1 MYPLPLFIV
10 GFTGV
15 GKTKFGKAYALKHQ
29 LSFIDLDDFIEE
41 KEGLSISEI
50 FQKKGEAYFRE
61 KESQHLKELPRNLV
75 IATGGGTPCFFDN
88 MDWMLKNG
96 TVLYLKD
103 STENIVR
110 KLLKTD
116 LANRPLL
123 ASFNEIE
130 LKLWVEKKIDERL
143 PFYEKAHYLLDS
155 AIGLDTNL
163 R

>member
-15 GKTKFGKAYALKHQ
+15 GKTTFGKIYAEKHQ
-29 LSFIDLDDFIEE
+29 LTFIDLDDFIEE

-50 FQKKGEAYFRE
+50 FETKGETYFRE
-61 KESQHLKELPRNLV
+61 KESYYLKQLTEDAV
-75 IATGGGTPCFFDN
+75 IATGGGTPCFFGN

-96 TVLYLKD
+96 TVLYLTD
-103 STENIVR
+103 SPENIVT

-130 LKLWVEKKIDERL
+130 LKLWVDKKIEERI
-143 PFYEKAHYLLDS
+143 PFYEKAHYLLD
-155 AIGLDTNL
+155 AVIGLDTNL